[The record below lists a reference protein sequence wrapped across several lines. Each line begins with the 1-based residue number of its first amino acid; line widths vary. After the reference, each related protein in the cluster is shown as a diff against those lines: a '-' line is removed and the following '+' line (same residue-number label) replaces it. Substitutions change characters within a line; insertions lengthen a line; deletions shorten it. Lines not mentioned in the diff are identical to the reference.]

1 MRRAATI
8 TLLAALGA
16 LAARS
21 AAHRHRRRL
30 DRRVGL
36 GPDGIVRGGGPIA
49 LAGADDRAVLLLHG
63 FGDTPQSLGFLARRL
78 HALGWTVHAPLLPGH
93 GRTLRAFTRSTAG
106 EWVAHA
112 RGAYAALRARH
123 PTVGVVGQSMGGALA
138 AVLAAETI
146 DPPDALVLLAPY
158 LEMPPRLRRLAD
170 AHPYWSPLLPLVG
183 SRGTR
188 SILDRAAQAES
199 LAYDAVSG
207 RLLAELRA
215 VVDRAQQALPAVQA
229 PTLVVQSR
237 RDHRIAPD
245 ACRRAVARL
254 GSRRR
259 RLVWVDDGG
268 HVLSVDRGRERVVHL
283 VVSWLAEATPGGARA
298 AAALAERGSAGIV

>member
-21 AAHRHRRRL
+21 AADRHRRRL
-30 DRRVGL
+30 DLRVGL
-36 GPDGIVRGGGPIA
+36 GPDGIVGGGGPLA

-63 FGDTPQSLGFLARRL
+63 FGDTPQSLAFLAGWL
-78 HALGWTVHAPLLPGH
+78 HARGWTVHAPLLPGH
-93 GRTLRAFTRSTAG
+93 GRTLRAFTGSTAAQ
-106 EWVAHA
+106 WVAHA
-112 RGAYAALRARH
+112 RDAYAALRARH
-123 PTVGVVGQSMGGALA
+123 PTVAVVGQSMGGALA

-183 SRGTR
+183 SRGAR
-188 SILDRAAQAES
+188 SILDTAAQAES

-207 RLLAELRA
+207 RLLTELRA
-215 VVDRAQQALPAVQA
+215 VVDRAGRALPAVHA

-254 GSRRR
+254 GARRR

-268 HVLSVDRGRERVVHL
+268 HVLSADRGRERVAHL
-283 VVSWLAEATPGGARA
+283 VAAWLAGATQPVATVV
-298 AAALAERGSAGIV
+298 AERGPAGIV

>member
-21 AAHRHRRRL
+21 ARRRHRRRL
-30 DRRVGL
+30 DRRTGL
-36 GPDGIVRGGGPIA
+36 GPDGIVVGGGP
-49 LAGADDRAVLLLHG
+49 LRLDGDDDRAVLLLHG
-63 FGDTPQSLGFLARRL
+63 FGDTPQSLAFLAAAL
-78 HALGWTVHAPLLPGH
+78 HARGWTVHAPLLPGH
-93 GRTLRAFTRSTAG
+93 GRTLRAFTGSTGA
-106 EWVAHA
+106 EWFAHA

-123 PTVGVVGQSMGGALA
+123 PTVAVVGQSMGGALA
-138 AVLAAETI
+138 VALAAETI

-158 LEMPPRLRRLAD
+158 LEMPRRLRRLAD
-170 AHPYWSPLLPLVG
+170 VHACWSPLVPLVG

-188 SILDRAAQAES
+188 SILDAAAQAQS

-207 RLLAELRA
+207 RLLAELRD
-215 VVDRAQQALPAVQA
+215 VVDRATGALPRVQA

-259 RLVWVDDGG
+259 RLVWVEDGG
-268 HVLSVDRGRERVVHL
+268 HVCGCVCERVCAGRTV
-283 VVSWLAEATPGGARA
+283 
-298 AAALAERGSAGIV
+298 GSASRA